1 MLFVRTNRIALA
13 AIVVLSI
20 CHTPVQAQQVFPAK
34 AIRIISPFAA
44 GGGNDTVLRILA
56 PKLTE
61 SLKQQIIID
70 TRAGANGVI
79 GTDIAAKSAPDGYT
93 LVLIPSGHTVNATL
107 NSKLPYDSIRD
118 FTTVTLVGTSPLV
131 LAVHPSVPA
140 RSVKEL
146 IAVAKARPGQLTYGS
161 AGVGS
166 SGHLAG
172 AMFDTLTGT
181 TMVHVPYKGMSL
193 ALTDVMGGQVSMTF
207 GTSASVVQHLKS
219 GRLRGL
225 AVTGARR
232 SPALPDLPAVAEAGV
247 PGYEASLWYGIVGP
261 ARIPREIVE
270 RLHAEFVA
278 ALKLAD
284 VRERLA
290 SQGVEAQSTT
300 PDEFSRILVADI
312 ERWARV
318 IKRAGVKI
326 DQ

>member
-1 MLFVRTNRIALA
+1 MPFLRINQIALA
-13 AIVVLSI
+13 AIIVLSI
-20 CHTPVQAQQVFPAK
+20 CHTPVQAQQAFPAK

-44 GGGNDTVLRILA
+44 GGGNDTILRILA

-70 TRAGANGVI
+70 TRAGANGII

-107 NSKLPYDSIRD
+107 NSKLPYDSVRD
-118 FTTVTLVGTSPLV
+118 FTTVTLVGASSLV
-131 LAVHPSVPA
+131 VALHPSVPA

-146 IAVAKARPGQLTYGS
+146 IAVGRARPGQLTYGS
-161 AGVGS
+161 AGIGS

-172 AMFDTLTGT
+172 AMFETLAGT
-181 TMVHVPYKGMSL
+181 KMVHVPYKGMSQV
-193 ALTDVMGGQVSMTF
+193 LTDLMGGQVSLTF

-219 GRLRGL
+219 GRLRAL

-232 SPALPDLPAVAEAGV
+232 SHALPDLPTVAEAGV
-247 PGYEASLWYGIVGP
+247 PGFEASLWYGAVGP

-270 RLHAEFVA
+270 RLNAEFVA
-278 ALKLAD
+278 VLKLAD

-290 SQGVEAQSTT
+290 TQGVEAQPTT
-300 PDEFSRILVADI
+300 PEEFARIIVADI
-312 ERWARV
+312 ERWAKV

-326 DQ
+326 E

>member
-1 MLFVRTNRIALA
+1 MPFLQSRIALA

-20 CHTPVQAQQVFPAK
+20 CHAPVQAQQVFPAK

-44 GGGNDTVLRILA
+44 GGGNDTILRILA

-61 SLKQQIIID
+61 SLRQQIIID

-140 RSVKEL
+140 RNVKEL

-172 AMFDTLTGT
+172 AMFDALTGT
-181 TMVHVPYKGMSL
+181 NMVHVPYKGMSL

-207 GTSASVVQHLKS
+207 GTSASVVQHLRS

-278 ALKLAD
+278 TLKLAD

-290 SQGVEAQSTT
+290 SQGVEAKTTT
-300 PDEFSRILVADI
+300 PDEFARILVADI

-318 IKRAGVKI
+318 IKRAGVRI